1 MLIEEIIGTQE
12 ELDEAKLV
20 YARKGKA
27 VVRKYRCSS
36 GRLKGKTVANPTSCF
51 KPVDIKKR
59 FTLARTKAKMGSRM
73 ARKSKMTKRMNPA
86 SRRLKS
92 LNRQRENDIK
102 KRHRKSNAK

>member
-1 MLIEEIIGTQE
+1 MLIEEIIGTEE

-92 LNRQRENDIK
+92 LNR
-102 KRHRKSNAK
+102 

>member
-1 MLIEEIIGTQE
+1 MLIEEIIGTE
-12 ELDEAKLV
+12 ELEEAKLV
-20 YARKGKA
+20 YARKGRQ

-36 GRLKGKTVANPTSCF
+36 GRLKGKTVAKPTACF
-51 KPVDIKKR
+51 KPDIKKR

-92 LNRQRENDIK
+92 LNR
-102 KRHRKSNAK
+102 

>member
-1 MLIEEIIGTQE
+1 MLIEEIVKTE
-12 ELDEAKLV
+12 EVYEAKLV
-20 YARKGKA
+20 YARSGKK

-59 FTLARTKAKMGSRM
+59 FTLARTKAKMGSRI

-86 SRRLKS
+86 SKRLKS
-92 LNRQRENDIK
+92 LNR
-102 KRHRKSNAK
+102 

>member
-1 MLIEEIIGTQE
+1 MLIEEIVDEKEIY
-12 ELDEAKLV
+12 EAKLV
-20 YARKGKA
+20 YARSGKS

-36 GRLKGKTVANPTSCF
+36 GRLKGKTVANPSSCF
-51 KPVDIKKR
+51 KPVNIKKR

-92 LNRQRENDIK
+92 LNR
-102 KRHRKSNAK
+102 